1 MVLVRALH
9 RHLNTFRIFH
19 RPVNGRQLVPPSALR
34 DHRDHHQ
41 FLSPSCLCLLI
52 QSLSEEPVF
61 KEAAIYIPVFGPFAG
76 EHVAE
81 CVESRCGY
89 LGQSLFLVH
98 IAPITHVSQSFSVPG
113 AEVYHAECSGEG
125 LPHQRSVS
133 NSKSINILR
142 SYADAYK
149 VCPPPVYHQWEL
161 QSKRTLKRTYAVAG
175 Q

>member
-1 MVLVRALH
+1 M
-9 RHLNTFRIFH
+9 
-19 RPVNGRQLVPPSALR
+19 PPSTLR

-41 FLSPSCLCLLI
+41 FLGPSCLCPLI
-52 QSLSEEPVF
+52 QSLSKEPVF
-61 KEAAIYIPVFGPFAG
+61 KEAAIYIPVFGPFVG

-89 LGQSLFLVH
+89 LGQSLFLLH
-98 IAPITHVSQSFSVPG
+98 IAATIHVLQSFSVPG
-113 AEVYHAECSGEG
+113 AKVYHAKCPSKV

-133 NSKSINILR
+133 KFKSINILR
-142 SYADAYK
+142 NYADTYN

-161 QSKRTLKRTYAVAG
+161 QSKRVLKRTYAVAG